1 METNYITLDPCTQE
15 VEITLANHELQPHY
29 SKAYSEAAKN
39 IEVPGFRKGKVPLP
53 IIKQRFGR
61 AIEAESLENIAN
73 EEFTTI
79 ARRDNLRVLGN
90 PGLRDIRKD
99 PNGVTFVIR
108 YEIIPDFQLGEYKNL
123 NIVSPAYT
131 ITDEDVTRE
140 IDEMLLRASTLET
153 AEQVNDYMHLVKVK
167 FTVLDDETNM
177 PVLSEKPNIEEIFLD
192 NEEVDDDLKA
202 SLLNTRIGDTFNY
215 VAPAKDEETLP
226 LRFLCTVMEINR
238 VVAAEFTNE
247 FVETSTKG
255 RLTTTEELRD
265 ELRTYMQ
272 QTHEKKA
279 REAVE
284 NQIFDILVD
293 SHDFAVPQSL
303 INTVSKVMFDDFKER
318 LGKDNPQAKAMKF
331 EAMADI
337 FRAPATRNARW
348 EIIYNRIIEEE
359 ALDVTD
365 DDLKVY
371 FEVYRKQG
379 ENFNDDQL
387 REYFLSEQRIIG
399 PILMRKMYDRIIEE
413 ALVTEIPLDE
423 YLRQQEEQNLM
434 QSQLNAL
441 DDHSGHDHSHE
452 GHDHSHEGHDH
463 SHEGHDHSHEHQ
475 H

>member
-15 VEITLANHELQPHY
+15 VEISLANHELQPHY
-29 SKAYSEAAKN
+29 SKAYTEAAKN

-61 AIEAESLENIAN
+61 SIEADSLEQIAN

-90 PGLRDIRKD
+90 PSLRDIRKD
-99 PNGVTFVIR
+99 PNGVVFVIR
-108 YEIIPDFQLGEYKNL
+108 YEIIPDFTLGEYKNL
-123 NIVSPAYT
+123 NLVTPQYT

-140 IDEMLLRASTLET
+140 VDEMLLRASTLEP
-153 AEQVNDYMHLVKVK
+153 AEQVTDYMHLVKVK
-167 FTVLDDETNM
+167 FTTLDDETNM
-177 PVLSEKPNIEEIFLD
+177 PMLSAKPHEQELFLD
-192 NEEVDDDLKA
+192 NDEVDDDLKS

-215 VAPAKDEETLP
+215 VAPAEDEESLP
-226 LRFLCTVMEINR
+226 LRYLCTVLEIQK

-247 FVETSTKG
+247 FVETFSKG
-255 RLTTTEELRD
+255 RLATTEELRD
-265 ELRTYMQ
+265 ELREFMQ
-272 QTHEKKA
+272 TTHQNKA
-279 REAVE
+279 REALE

-293 SHDFAVPQSL
+293 SHDFAVPESL
-303 INTVSKVMFDDFKER
+303 IYTVSKAMFEDLKER
-318 LGKDNPQAKAMKF
+318 LGKGNSQTKSMKF
-331 EAMADI
+331 EGMKDI

-365 DDLKVY
+365 EDLKVY
-371 FEVYRKQG
+371 FDVYKQQG

-413 ALVTEIPLDE
+413 ALVTEIPLEE
-423 YLRQQEEQNLM
+423 YLRQQEEQDLL
-434 QSQLNAL
+434 QQQFDDL
-441 DDHSGHDHSHE
+441 DSHE

-463 SHEGHDHSHEHQ
+463 SHEGHDHSHEGHR

>member
-15 VEITLANHELQPHY
+15 VEISLANHELQPHY
-29 SKAYSEAAKN
+29 SKAYTEAAKN

-61 AIEAESLENIAN
+61 SIEADSLEQIAN

-90 PGLRDIRKD
+90 PSLRDIRKD
-99 PNGVTFVIR
+99 PNGVVFVIR
-108 YEIIPDFQLGEYKNL
+108 YEIIPDFTLGEYKNL
-123 NIVSPAYT
+123 NLVTPQYT

-140 IDEMLLRASTLET
+140 VDEMLLRASTLEP
-153 AEQVNDYMHLVKVK
+153 AEQVTDYMHLVKVK
-167 FTVLDDETNM
+167 FTTLDDETNM
-177 PVLSEKPNIEEIFLD
+177 PMLSAKPHEQELFLD
-192 NEEVDDDLKA
+192 NDEVDDDLKS

-215 VAPAKDEETLP
+215 VAPAEDEESLP
-226 LRFLCTVMEINR
+226 LRYLCTVLEIQK

-247 FVETSTKG
+247 FVETFSKG
-255 RLTTTEELRD
+255 RLATTEELRD
-265 ELRTYMQ
+265 ELREFMQ
-272 QTHEKKA
+272 TTHQNKA
-279 REAVE
+279 REALE

-293 SHDFAVPQSL
+293 SHDFAVPESL
-303 INTVSKVMFDDFKER
+303 IYTVSKAMFEDLKER
-318 LGKDNPQAKAMKF
+318 LGKGNSQTKSMKF
-331 EAMADI
+331 EGMKDI

-365 DDLKVY
+365 EDLKVY
-371 FEVYRKQG
+371 FDVYKQQG

-413 ALVTEIPLDE
+413 ALVTEIPLEE
-423 YLRQQEEQNLM
+423 YLRQQEEQDLL
-434 QSQLNAL
+434 QQQFDDL
-441 DDHSGHDHSHE
+441 DSHE
-452 GHDHSHEGHDH
+452 GHDHSHEGHRH
-463 SHEGHDHSHEHQ
+463 
-475 H
+475 